1 MRNLRSLALLSAL
14 FSTACAAGPS
24 DGDRVLVVDYT
35 PAFQRA
41 IALELSAMPP
51 ECPRNVTPPRLP
63 KSDGGQAEA
72 CSPVRTLITDYKH
85 LRDRLRA
92 E

>member
-1 MRNLRSLALLSAL
+1 MRNLRSLAVLSAL

-24 DGDRVLVVDYT
+24 ESDRVLAVDYT

-41 IALELSAMPP
+41 IAMELAATLP
-51 ECPRNVTPPRLP
+51 ECPRNVTPI
-63 KSDGGQAEA
+63 GA
-72 CSPVRTLITDYKH
+72 CSPLRTLITDYKH

>member
-14 FSTACAAGPS
+14 FSTACAVGPS
-24 DGDRVLVVDYT
+24 DGDKVLVVDYT

-41 IALELSAMPP
+41 IAMELATMRP
-51 ECPRNVTPPRLP
+51 ECPRNVTPP
-63 KSDGGQAEA
+63 EA
-72 CSPVRTLITDYKH
+72 CSPLRTLVTDYKQ
-85 LRDRLRA
+85 LRDRLRV